1 MFCFPYSDHI
11 SSQRIGQQVLW
22 GVLWGSITLFEMG
35 KQKIQAKRVYQVFT
49 FRVQAKVSIAF
60 QPCMEKSP
68 FHE

>member
-1 MFCFPYSDHI
+1 MFEI
-11 SSQRIGQQVLW
+11 
-22 GVLWGSITLFEMG
+22 G

-49 FRVQAKVSIAF
+49 FQVQAKVSIAF

>member
-1 MFCFPYSDHI
+1 MFEI
-11 SSQRIGQQVLW
+11 
-22 GVLWGSITLFEMG
+22 G
-35 KQKIQAKRVYQVFT
+35 KQKTQAKRVYQAFT